1 VEDIDAD
8 VAPPTRFGRRCFLAG
23 SNLKAATRPCQGH
36 WRRTE
41 DTLKEIRE
49 ATGETPRIV
58 QDVKDNIDYRIIKII
73 DRRMQSDQ
81 AKYASSTAITKMLME
96 GLMKRIGQQTP
107 DEGEK

>member
-1 VEDIDAD
+1 MV
-8 VAPPTRFGRRCFLAG
+8 PRRGF
-23 SNLKAATRPCQGH
+23 
-36 WRRTE
+36 
-41 DTLKEIRE
+41 KEIRE

-58 QDVKDNIDYRIIKII
+58 QDVKDVKDAKDNIDYRIIKII

>member
-1 VEDIDAD
+1 V
-8 VAPPTRFGRRCFLAG
+8 VPRRGF
-23 SNLKAATRPCQGH
+23 
-36 WRRTE
+36 
-41 DTLKEIRE
+41 KEIRE

-58 QDVKDNIDYRIIKII
+58 QDVKDVKDNIDYRIIKII